1 MDCHSFSRDLP
12 NPGLEPGS
20 PALQTDALPSEPPGK
35 WEKVSIYP
43 NLPAHTWR
51 SQNLRRD
58 PSHPIARALPNIEV
72 GPVWGPSSDW
82 SAHCRIA
89 LKQPTGLL
97 FNHPAGSDSL
107 PPHELQHTRPPCP
120 SPSPRVCPSS
130 CPLSRWYH
138 PTISSSVTF
147 FSFCLQSFP
156 ASVNIR
162 EQKRLWPHL
171 RGSEGFK
178 LCLKSV
184 WWVRKKKKRWLIRFF
199 KLTQAFKDFGSL
211 ESQGTRAK
219 V

>member
-1 MDCHSFSRDLP
+1 MVRVTWAVGFSAVWTCGQGSCSKYKQTGPGRREREVSQSCPTLCGLHGLTVAYQFPPSRDFPGNSTGVDCHSFSRDLP

-20 PALQTDALPSEPPGK
+20 PVLQTDALPSEPPGK
-35 WEKVSIYP
+35 WEKVSIYL

-97 FNHPAGSDSL
+97 FNRPAGSDSL
-107 PPHELQHTRPPCP
+107 PPHELQHARPPCA

-130 CPLSRWYH
+130 
-138 PTISSSVTF
+138 
-147 FSFCLQSFP
+147 
-156 ASVNIR
+156 
-162 EQKRLWPHL
+162 WPFH
-171 RGSEGFK
+171 R
-178 LCLKSV
+178 
-184 WWVRKKKKRWLIRFF
+184 
-199 KLTQAFKDFGSL
+199 
-211 ESQGTRAK
+211 
-219 V
+219 